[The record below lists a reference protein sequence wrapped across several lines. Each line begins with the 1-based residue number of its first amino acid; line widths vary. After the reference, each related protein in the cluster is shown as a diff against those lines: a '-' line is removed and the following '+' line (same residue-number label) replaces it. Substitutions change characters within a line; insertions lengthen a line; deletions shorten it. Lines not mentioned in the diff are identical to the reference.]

1 MCRTTDFPPYGDSS
15 SEDYEAKQ
23 DARKAMARTQ
33 CGVCGGTF
41 DGTPSGRKRHDRTA
55 RHQDKSATALAQTIA
70 DRALEETLAAAPDC
84 ATCGLPA
91 LDHEEMA
98 GACPG
103 ERGWYRASA
112 REHDALPVRRV
123 DPMQPAMVRDWTL
136 DYRGTRY
143 RLRVVRLEDERM
155 LATSFGTEPYGRW
168 WTLPADDHEW
178 IAWSYVAEKLQLRDG
193 DQQAWC
199 ALILSATGVVVE

>member
-15 SEDYEAKQ
+15 GE
-23 DARKAMARTQ
+23 
-33 CGVCGGTF
+33 V
-41 DGTPSGRKRHDRTA
+41 
-55 RHQDKSATALAQTIA
+55 ALA
-70 DRALEETLAAAPDC
+70 ALPDC
-84 ATCGLPA
+84 AVCGYSA

-112 REHDALPVRRV
+112 REHDPITADATALPVRRV

-136 DYRGTRY
+136 DHRGTRY
-143 RLRVVRLEDERM
+143 RLRVVRFEDERM

-199 ALILSATGVVVE
+199 ALILHATGVVVE